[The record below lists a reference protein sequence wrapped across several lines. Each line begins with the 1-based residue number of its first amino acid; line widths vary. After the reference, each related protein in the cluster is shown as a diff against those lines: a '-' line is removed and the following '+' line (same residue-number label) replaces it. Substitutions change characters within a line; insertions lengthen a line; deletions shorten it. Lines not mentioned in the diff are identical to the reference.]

1 MKLKIAALASA
12 IAATAF
18 TGTAMAYDVRIDING
33 QLTSSTCQ
41 IDTANSPL
49 NKTINL
55 PTLSTNS
62 LNAAGSHAGR
72 TPLTLSISN
81 CEAETTATVNFE
93 ASSVNVTPAGTLKN
107 LATTDA
113 AANVELQLLDG
124 SAQVL
129 NLNTD
134 TPSYNIDGGKG
145 SMTLYAQY
153 YSPNGNVQ
161 SGAVSSY
168 IEMSMNYN

>member
-33 QLTSSTCQ
+33 QLTSSTCK
-41 IDTANSPL
+41 IDAGTGQQT
-49 NKTINL
+49 KTVNL

-62 LNAAGSHAGR
+62 LSTAGSYAGR

-81 CEAETTATVNFE
+81 CEAETKATVKFE
-93 ASSVNVTPAGTLKN
+93 ASNVNVTPAGTLRN
-107 LATTDA
+107 LEKADA
-113 AANVELQLLDG
+113 ATNVEVQLLND
-124 SAQVL
+124 SATVL

-134 TPSYNIDGGKG
+134 SPVYNIKDGQG
-145 SMTLYAQY
+145 SMTFYAQY
-153 YSPNGNVQ
+153 YSPNGKAT
-161 SGAVSSY
+161 SGKVSSY